1 MKATRLALI
10 GNPNAGKSSI
20 FNLLTGLR
28 QKTAN
33 FPGVTVE
40 KKTGSFHL
48 GSHDIRVT
56 DLPGTYS
63 LFPNSKDEKLVCQV
77 LCNPEN
83 DSFPDLVVYVT
94 DVNQLER
101 HLLLATQIIDLGI
114 PVIVVLNMMDVFTE
128 NGNRLDTQALHHF
141 LGVPVIGMNAR
152 SGDGLD
158 NLKQEIQFFVE
169 GQDDRFLR
177 NYPIYNFSDLED
189 DAARISAEILPVVP
203 NSYRRKLIAHH
214 HQWMD
219 FLSPAAH
226 QNLST
231 RLKDIGFED
240 IRTQIQETMRRF
252 ALIQDALRGVV
263 ETSASRDQK
272 FSISLDGILTHKL
285 WGPLFFFT
293 LMFVIFQSIF
303 WLAEYPMDWI
313 ESSFSFIGSKAR
325 LWLEPSWMTD
335 LLVDG
340 LLAGLSGVLV
350 FAPQIVI
357 LFFFLSLLEESGYM
371 SRVVYMFDHI
381 MQKFGLNGRSMV
393 SLISSGACAIPA
405 IMSTRTIGSWKERLI
420 TIMVAPLIPC
430 SARIP
435 VYTVLI
441 ALMVPA
447 HLHHGPFN
455 VQGLVFMALYLMGIV
470 ASLLVALMLKWIIKS
485 DERSFLMLEL
495 PSYKKPIWSNVG
507 LEVWDKLLAFVTNAG
522 KVIVFISLGLWF
534 LASYGPGNDIEQA
547 ALVEENKAMVQNISE
562 QQKVI
567 NIQSAKLEASY
578 AGQMGKWME
587 PAIAPLGFDWKIG
600 IALVTS
606 FAAREVFVGTMATI
620 YSIGGDAEESSVRD
634 RMAAELRQGTTQPMY
649 GTATSM
655 SLLVF
660 YAFALQCMSTLAI
673 TKKETNSWK
682 WPAIQFILMTSLA
695 YLGSWLT
702 FHLLS

>member
-1 MKATRLALI
+1 
-10 GNPNAGKSSI
+10 
-20 FNLLTGLR
+20 
-28 QKTAN
+28 
-33 FPGVTVE
+33 
-40 KKTGSFHL
+40 
-48 GSHDIRVT
+48 
-56 DLPGTYS
+56 
-63 LFPNSKDEKLVCQV
+63 
-77 LCNPEN
+77 
-83 DSFPDLVVYVT
+83 
-94 DVNQLER
+94 
-101 HLLLATQIIDLGI
+101 
-114 PVIVVLNMMDVFTE
+114 
-128 NGNRLDTQALHHF
+128 
-141 LGVPVIGMNAR
+141 
-152 SGDGLD
+152 
-158 NLKQEIQFFVE
+158 
-169 GQDDRFLR
+169 
-177 NYPIYNFSDLED
+177 
-189 DAARISAEILPVVP
+189 
-203 NSYRRKLIAHH
+203 
-214 HQWMD
+214 
-219 FLSPAAH
+219 
-226 QNLST
+226 
-231 RLKDIGFED
+231 
-240 IRTQIQETMRRF
+240 
-252 ALIQDALRGVV
+252 
-263 ETSASRDQK
+263 
-272 FSISLDGILTHKL
+272 
-285 WGPLFFFT
+285 
-293 LMFVIFQSIF
+293 
-303 WLAEYPMDWI
+303 
-313 ESSFSFIGSKAR
+313 
-325 LWLEPSWMTD
+325 
-335 LLVDG
+335 
-340 LLAGLSGVLV
+340 
-350 FAPQIVI
+350 
-357 LFFFLSLLEESGYM
+357 
-371 SRVVYMFDHI
+371 
-381 MQKFGLNGRSMV
+381 
-393 SLISSGACAIPA
+393 
-405 IMSTRTIGSWKERLI
+405 
-420 TIMVAPLIPC
+420 
-430 SARIP
+430 
-435 VYTVLI
+435 
-441 ALMVPA
+441 MVPA